1 MVYRVA
7 TPADAPQIAFL
18 NQRLIQDEHHGNP
31 MSLTELEQR
40 MAKWLEGE
48 YQAIVFEDSGILCG
62 YALFKSEP
70 DHIYLRHFYID
81 RDHRRQG
88 VGRAAIDWLCRHW
101 HDSQSVRLNV
111 LLWNE
116 AGIAFWRAMG
126 FSECRRA
133 ATYYEDSLTLEK
145 DC

>member
-1 MVYRVA
+1 MVYRAA
-7 TPADAPQIAFL
+7 TTADASLLALL
-18 NQRLIQDEHHGNP
+18 NQRLIQDEHHANP
-31 MSLTELEQR
+31 MSLTEMEQR

-48 YQAIVFEDSGILCG
+48 YQAVLFGDLNTVCG

-88 VGRAAIDWLCRHW
+88 VGRTAIDWLCRHW
-101 HDSQSVRLNV
+101 RDSHVRLDV

-116 AGIAFWRAMG
+116 AAIAYWRAMG
-126 FSECRRA
+126 FSECLRA
-133 ATYYEDSLTLEK
+133 ATYCDDSLTLEK